1 MVLLSLHLWVLCPT
15 EPNVN
20 EMRSHRHSALWW
32 PVVGVCYWC
41 CCYCE
46 NMATCLLPFW
56 NVHSN
61 LLWWAQII
69 TPGLSKVNLDYW
81 YLKTSRLPP
90 AKCQSACAH
99 RGWRVCSLLN
109 SFHLAGNEMENSLP
123 YWSAFPADTLHRRG
137 GDRVSEGSLHTVLS
151 LKQVQKGCTAK
162 LPYWKAKVR
171 TIILHKPIP
180 CTRL

>member
-1 MVLLSLHLWVLCPT
+1 MW
-15 EPNVN
+15 
-20 EMRSHRHSALWW
+20 MRWDPRGIVSFGSLWW
-32 PVVGVCYWC
+32 VCSIDVAATVRTWPLAFSLSEMSTPVYSD
-41 CCYCE
+41 E
-46 NMATCLLPFW
+46 
-56 NVHSN
+56 HI
-61 LLWWAQII
+61 II

-90 AKCQSACAH
+90 AKRQSACAH
-99 RGWRVCSLLN
+99 RGWHVCSLLN

-123 YWSAFPADTLHRRG
+123 YWSAFPSDTLHRRG
-137 GDRVSEGSLHTVLS
+137 GDRVSEGNLHTVLS

-180 CTRL
+180 CVRLY